1 MPACATA
8 NSVMASENRLMEV
21 RQSCFSSS
29 RMAEISVPA
38 WPIPIHQTKL
48 TMAKPQA
55 TGMTMPQTPTPLYN
69 SQKRAGQQALHQDE
83 CDKEADPPLRRSG
96 LNRLQYDARDLISDG
111 GVVEPRRDDL
121 IRAWVDR
128 LFV

>member
-8 NSVMASENRLMEV
+8 NSVIASENRLMDV

-48 TMAKPQA
+48 TIAKPQA
-55 TGMTMPQTPTPLYN
+55 TGMTMPQTPTPL
-69 SQKRAGQQALHQDE
+69 
-83 CDKEADPPLRRSG
+83 
-96 LNRLQYDARDLISDG
+96 
-111 GVVEPRRDDL
+111 
-121 IRAWVDR
+121 
-128 LFV
+128 